1 VRSAAVGGTD
11 RLGRPT
17 FGMRFPGLARAVSR
31 SPCTAHISVSNHG
44 RPIVGAND
52 QKPLIQTI
60 NTPLLEEDKA
70 TVAPTDISLIVFACV
85 FAGALLGMFLRVV
98 IPEHHL
104 SADTENVIKL
114 GMGLI
119 ATVAALVLGL
129 LIATAKSSYETQD
142 AAIKHTAARVLLLDH
157 MLANYGPE
165 TKDARNLLRRTVA
178 SRLEAIWPQDRS
190 KRARFDPPAGA
201 APAAETIES
210 RILQLSPQNDAQRW
224 LQSEA
229 LRVGRDIMET
239 RWLVLGGLGSSVPA
253 LFLVVVVFWLTI
265 IFASFGLLAP
275 RNATVVTVFF
285 LASLSVAGSIFLIL
299 EMDQPFE
306 GLMKV
311 SSDPIRYA
319 LTQLGRQTP

>member
-1 VRSAAVGGTD
+1 VT
-11 RLGRPT
+11 PT
-17 FGMRFPGLARAVSR
+17 
-31 SPCTAHISVSNHG
+31 
-44 RPIVGAND
+44 
-52 QKPLIQTI
+52 
-60 NTPLLEEDKA
+60 E
-70 TVAPTDISLIVFACV
+70 ISLIVFACV
-85 FAGALLGMFLRVV
+85 FAGALLGMFLRAH
-98 IPEHHL
+98 IPKHHL

-142 AAIKHTAARVLLLDH
+142 AAVKHTAAKVLLLDH

-165 TKDARNLLRRTVA
+165 TKDTRHLLRRTVA
-178 SRLEAIWPQDRS
+178 ARLEAIWPEDRS
-190 KRARFDPPAGA
+190 QRARFDPPGA
-201 APAAETIES
+201 VPAAETIEAW
-210 RILQLSPQNDAQRW
+210 ILQLSPQNDAQRW
-224 LQSEA
+224 LQSQA
-229 LRVGRDIMET
+229 LRVGRDIIET
-239 RWLVLGGLGSSVPA
+239 RWLVLGGLASSVPV

-265 IFASFGLLAP
+265 IFGSFGLLAP
-275 RNATVVTVFF
+275 RNATVVAVFF

-319 LTQLGRQTP
+319 LAQLAR